1 MQQEDRD
8 MDHSLKRAKWRNW
21 GEGFREG
28 AELCQMGKE

>member
-1 MQQEDRD
+1 

-21 GEGFREG
+21 GEGFREE